1 MLKLLFQ
8 ELQVWPT
15 TLGRDSQPSGA
26 HLETTKPLCSRERQK
41 TTHLGLLTTQGE
53 NAAVF
58 LNLVFPEFQNP
69 LLHFVLCYKKGG
81 LKENVRW
88 SIRVKTSQIAVHLNK
103 ATIKIQFLFLLIGF
117 GMGQAARMPAF
128 LVSVS

>member
-1 MLKLLFQ
+1 MHMLKLLFQ

-69 LLHFVLCYKKGG
+69 SLHLVYSLN
-81 LKENVRW
+81 L
-88 SIRVKTSQIAVHLNK
+88 SSSQIAGHLHK
-103 ATIKIQFLFLLIGF
+103 ALIKIQSLSLLIGF
-117 GMGQAARMPAF
+117 GM
-128 LVSVS
+128 